1 MTERRG
7 RRPSERNLASS
18 ADPQAT
24 PAEVDPADVVA
35 ELAGDASVELS
46 EEFPTSEGDD
56 QVSIDVA
63 AEGGPSAAGW
73 AVRRGLIALIV
84 LGIVAMPL
92 FYRGESGQT
101 KLTWIAIGLIYII
114 FGLSINVLVGY
125 AGQIS
130 LGHQAFVGVGA
141 FTSAYFVSVS
151 HLSFWLAFVLAGV
164 SGAISAA
171 FLGFI
176 ALRLRGLFLALITL
190 AYGTVAQ
197 FTLFNI
203 SSLTG
208 GGAGARAPRPAG
220 FTGNMQFAY
229 LCMAVAAVLLYIDWR
244 MVRSK
249 VGRAIFAIRENELS
263 AASFGINI
271 TGYKLLAFTVSGVF
285 AGLGGSL
292 FAHQQQLVQA
302 ANFDFTF
309 ALTLVLMVVVGGLGS
324 RVGVLIGSTFFALF
338 PLVFN
343 RFSQYTALIGAVLLL
358 LTLTQFHGGIAQQIA
373 PILRWFGGGTLRKH
387 PRRVVRTGGESVGS

>member
-1 MTERRG
+1 MSARRARRSSKARSDDARTEALEVEPQPDLELEADVE
-7 RRPSERNLASS
+7 PSEVVESTFGKPDVIS
-18 ADPQAT
+18 AP
-24 PAEVDPADVVA
+24 
-35 ELAGDASVELS
+35 
-46 EEFPTSEGDD
+46 
-56 QVSIDVA
+56 VST
-63 AEGGPSAAGW
+63 EGPSPAGW
-73 AVRRGLIALIV
+73 MVRRGILAVMAVGAIA
-84 LGIVAMPL
+84 APL
-92 FYRGESGQT
+92 FFGGEGGQT

-114 FGLSINVLVGY
+114 FGLSINILVGY

-141 FTSAYFVSVS
+141 FSSAYFVSVS
-151 HLSFWLAFVLAGV
+151 HLSFWVAFALAGV
-164 SGAISAA
+164 TGALSAA
-171 FLGFI
+171 ILGII
-176 ALRLRGLFLALITL
+176 ALRLHGLFLALITL

-229 LCMAVAAVLLYIDWR
+229 LCMAVTTILLYVDWR
-244 MVRSK
+244 MVHSK
-249 VGRAIFAIRENELS
+249 VGRAIFAIRENELA

-324 RVGVLIGSTFFALF
+324 RVGVVIGSTFFALF
-338 PLVFN
+338 PLIFN
-343 RFSQYTALIGAVLLL
+343 AFSRYTALIGAVLLL
-358 LTLTQFHGGIAQQIA
+358 LTLTQFHGGLAQQIE
-373 PILRWFGGGTLRKH
+373 PILRWFAGGRLRQPH
-387 PRRVVRTGGESVGS
+387 RVERTGG